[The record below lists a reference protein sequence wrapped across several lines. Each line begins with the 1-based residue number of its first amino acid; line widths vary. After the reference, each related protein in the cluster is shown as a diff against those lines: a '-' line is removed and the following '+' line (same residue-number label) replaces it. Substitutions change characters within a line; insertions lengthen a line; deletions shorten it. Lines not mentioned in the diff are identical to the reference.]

1 MSIGPSLEEVRK
13 DLRLIPTPN
22 LMQYKQNPGK
32 KAIDGIPMDMLAGL
46 ELSRRAQIQTEEEA
60 KNAPNPQQMPTVV
73 DAAAQK
79 AMGIQSLMPQGA

>member
-13 DLRLIPTPN
+13 DLRVIPTQN

-32 KAIDGIPMDMLAGL
+32 QAIDGIPMDMLAGL
-46 ELSRRAQIQTEEEA
+46 ELSRRAQIQQEQLA

-73 DAAAQK
+73 EIGRAHV
-79 AMGIQSLMPQGA
+79 